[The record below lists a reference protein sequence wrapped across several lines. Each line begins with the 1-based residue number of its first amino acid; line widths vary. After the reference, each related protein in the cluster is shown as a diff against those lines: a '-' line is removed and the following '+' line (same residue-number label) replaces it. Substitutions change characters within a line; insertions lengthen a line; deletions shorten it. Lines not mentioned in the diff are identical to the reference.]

1 MSSAFVPREKE
12 STRTHTCI
20 FKTKCTVVCNK
31 NDDDIDIMK
40 N

>member
-12 STRTHTCI
+12 STRTHI